1 MIRLRLETGGV
12 ILINPDWIVTV
23 TVNKQEK
30 VVIETTTGRHI
41 VENSL
46 TEVNAM
52 IRDRSTYG
60 R

>member
-1 MIRLRLETGGV
+1 MLRLKLETGGI

-41 VENSL
+41 VENCL
-46 TEVNAM
+46 AEVRNM
-52 IRDRSTYG
+52 LSEVRR
-60 R
+60 

>member
-46 TEVNAM
+46 TE
-52 IRDRSTYG
+52 IRNILSEVR

>member
-1 MIRLRLETGGV
+1 MLRLKLETGGV

-46 TEVNAM
+46 TEVRNM
-52 IRDRSTYG
+52 LSEVRR
-60 R
+60 